1 MMVTAQSMD
10 LECRASLRT
19 GWSILAALLLGG
31 HMPGESIE
39 RPAGVRAPASRAMD
53 AGIQNSLYR
62 ELRKIAAA
70 KMRFER
76 GNHTLQPTA
85 LVHEA
90 YVRLADQS
98 GSAWHD
104 RGRILALA
112 ALAMRNIL
120 VDHARAHSAEKR
132 GAGAVQ
138 VTLVDGLAVSKE
150 TAVDV
155 LAVDEALNRLAEFDQ
170 RQANIMEMHFFAGL
184 TFEEIAEQ
192 LNISSRTVKRDWTMA
207 RAWLRTELSAK
218 R

>member
-31 HMPGESIE
+31 HMPGGSIE

-104 RGRILALA
+104 RGRILALPRSRCGISWWI
-112 ALAMRNIL
+112 MR
-120 VDHARAHSAEKR
+120 AP
-132 GAGAVQ
+132 
-138 VTLVDGLAVSKE
+138 TP
-150 TAVDV
+150 
-155 LAVDEALNRLAEFDQ
+155 Q
-170 RQANIMEMHFFAGL
+170 RSGEQAPCR
-184 TFEEIAEQ
+184 
-192 LNISSRTVKRDWTMA
+192 S
-207 RAWLRTELSAK
+207 
-218 R
+218 